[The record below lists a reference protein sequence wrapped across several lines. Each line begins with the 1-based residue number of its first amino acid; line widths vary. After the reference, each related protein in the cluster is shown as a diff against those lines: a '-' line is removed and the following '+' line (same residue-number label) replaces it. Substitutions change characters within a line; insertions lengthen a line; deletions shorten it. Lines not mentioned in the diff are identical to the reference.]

1 MPGTI
6 RLMIS
11 RKFAKVTT
19 ASVAL
24 FSVALLSGCTAAGK
38 DAPTSK
44 IRQVTDGV
52 EKDSGALKVRNFVLV
67 AQPDGS
73 AVLVGTVVNQ
83 DAAADA
89 IASITANG
97 IAATITGPL
106 ALAQNTPVIFSG
118 DSATTHGSFAGL
130 NLTPGQR
137 ADVTVTFNKAES
149 VKLSVLVREKSD
161 IYANV
166 A

>member
-1 MPGTI
+1 
-6 RLMIS
+6 MIS
-11 RKFAKVTT
+11 KKLAIAT
-19 ASVAL
+19 VAL
-24 FSVALLSGCTAAGK
+24 LSAGLLSGCTAAGK

-52 EKDSGALKVRNFVLV
+52 EKDNGTLKLRDFVLV

-73 AVLVGTVVNQ
+73 AVLVGTVVNE
-83 DAAADA
+83 DATPDA
-89 IASITANG
+89 ISSISANA
-97 IAATITGPL
+97 IAGAITGTV

-118 DSATTHGSFAGL
+118 DSANAHASFPGL

-137 ADVTVTFNKAES
+137 ADVTVTFGKTPGITF
-149 VKLSVLVREKSD
+149 SVLVREKSD
-161 IYANV
+161 IFANV

>member
-1 MPGTI
+1 
-6 RLMIS
+6 MIS
-11 RKFAKVTT
+11 KKLAIAT
-19 ASVAL
+19 VAL
-24 FSVALLSGCTAAGK
+24 LSAGLLSGCTAAGK

-52 EKDSGALKVRNFVLV
+52 EKDSGTLKLRDFVLV

-73 AVLVGTVVNQ
+73 AVLVGTVVNE
-83 DAAADA
+83 DATPDA
-89 IASITANG
+89 ISSISANA
-97 IAATITGPL
+97 IAGAITGTV

-118 DSATTHGSFAGL
+118 DSANAHASFPGL

-137 ADVTVTFNKAES
+137 ADVTVTFGKTPGITF
-149 VKLSVLVREKSD
+149 SVLVREKSD
-161 IYANV
+161 IFANV

>member
-1 MPGTI
+1 
-6 RLMIS
+6 MIS
-11 RKFAKVTT
+11 KKLAIAT
-19 ASVAL
+19 VAL
-24 FSVALLSGCTAAGK
+24 LSAGLLSGCTAAGK

-52 EKDSGALKVRNFVLV
+52 EKDCGTLKLRDFVLV

-73 AVLVGTVVNQ
+73 AVLVGTVVNE
-83 DAAADA
+83 DATPDA
-89 IASITANG
+89 ISSISANA
-97 IAATITGPL
+97 IAGAITGTV

-118 DSATTHGSFAGL
+118 DSANAHASFPGL

-137 ADVTVTFNKAES
+137 ADVTVTFGKTPGITF
-149 VKLSVLVREKSD
+149 SVLVREKSD
-161 IYANV
+161 IFANV

>member
-1 MPGTI
+1 
-6 RLMIS
+6 MIS
-11 RKFAKVTT
+11 KKLAIAT
-19 ASVAL
+19 VAL
-24 FSVALLSGCTAAGK
+24 LSAGLLSGCTAAGK

-52 EKDSGALKVRNFVLV
+52 EKDSGTLKLRDFVLV

-73 AVLVGTVVNQ
+73 AVLVGTVVNE
-83 DAAADA
+83 DATPDA
-89 IASITANG
+89 ISSISANA
-97 IAATITGPL
+97 IAGAITGTV

-118 DSATTHGSFAGL
+118 DSANAHASFPGL

-137 ADVTVTFNKAES
+137 ANVTVTFGKTPGITF
-149 VKLSVLVREKSD
+149 SVLVREKSD
-161 IYANV
+161 IFANV